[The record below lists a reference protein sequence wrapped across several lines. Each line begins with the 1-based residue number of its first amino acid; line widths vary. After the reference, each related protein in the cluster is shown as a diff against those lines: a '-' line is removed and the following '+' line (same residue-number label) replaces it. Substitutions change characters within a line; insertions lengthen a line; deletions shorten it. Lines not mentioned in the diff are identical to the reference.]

1 MVAPNEETECQ
12 AETAPTRGHGC
23 YPSCAWTRKK
33 CPNTF
38 LALKEVLERRGL
50 LDKPTCIW
58 NMDETGLQLQHPH
71 DLLSPEKA
79 LDISKAELV
88 AISS

>member
-1 MVAPNEETECQ
+1 MKKRNAKLRLHRPEG
-12 AETAPTRGHGC
+12 TAAIRHMC
-23 YPSCAWTRKK
+23 MDKEKVSKYFFAM
-33 CPNTF
+33 
-38 LALKEVLERRGL
+38 KEVLERRGL